1 MLGLM
6 IIFGFFVSKR
16 RLLET
21 TAAFKLFKEMRK
33 VGKVKFKVL
42 FFALQVVNCSIRRDV
57 DAVVLFRVISANE
70 CHIVDNGSCKSVWL
84 THYWSAVSDRLSLS
98 LPGSRASWAIVN
110 STPNL
115 PMPCLEALVWS
126 TSISSN
132 LCVFFLITN
141 L

>member
-57 DAVVLFRVISANE
+57 DAVVLFRVISAN
-70 CHIVDNGSCKSVWL
+70 DA
-84 THYWSAVSDRLSLS
+84 TLSIMDLA
-98 LPGSRASWAIVN
+98 RA
-110 STPNL
+110 
-115 PMPCLEALVWS
+115 CG
-126 TSISSN
+126 
-132 LCVFFLITN
+132 
-141 L
+141 